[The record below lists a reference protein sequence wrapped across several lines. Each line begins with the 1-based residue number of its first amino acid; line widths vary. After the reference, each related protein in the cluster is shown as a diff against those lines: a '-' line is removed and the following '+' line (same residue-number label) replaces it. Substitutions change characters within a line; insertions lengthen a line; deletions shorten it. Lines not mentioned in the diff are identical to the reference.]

1 MESVEKT
8 KLAVYYWT
16 NVVSNNQGSKLEQQ
30 KNEFSNWLANQQRSL
45 EVSCEFVDSYLKKSK
60 PKHFPELAKAVDYCV
75 THHAKLVIVKLNG
88 LINQEEFSNLL
99 ATPNLDFVCVDK
111 QLVTPAALSVVRQY
125 VSQQSK
131 QHSANIKKGLKLTNR
146 KLGNP
151 NAAKAILPFNK
162 IKTENSVFF
171 ALLLEPIIAEYVQ
184 KGYSQRKMVNELNQA
199 GILAPEGGKWVL
211 SQLQKV
217 LKRVAINNAA
227 LDLSTEIEKQNY
239 SDYSAADLI
248 SALNQSNYKSPSQPN
263 EAWTEHLLNISKER
277 HQTIDA
283 VIELYD
289 FMQRVAV
296 KVHNDVTQGQSLD
309 DIANNLNKDG
319 YFVPQALLPTSY
331 HSASYAPT
339 QWNAKFIEELLKR
352 LDNRLQLSY
361 DAIAQETLL
370 KALREYNTNKD
381 TYAAKIY
388 SNPVLTS
395 VIRESK

>member
-30 KNEFSNWLANQQRSL
+30 KNEFSNWLANQSRSL

-111 QLVTPAALSVVRQY
+111 QLSVVRQY

-146 KLGNP
+146 RLGNP
-151 NAAKAILPFNK
+151 NAANAILPFNK

-217 LKRVAINNAA
+217 LKRVAVNNAA
-227 LDLSTEIEKQNY
+227 LDLSTEIEKRNY
-239 SDYSAADLI
+239 RGYSASDLI
-248 SALNQSNYKSPSQPN
+248 SALNESNYKSPSQPN
-263 EAWTEHLLNISKER
+263 EAWTEHLLNTSKER

-289 FMQRVAV
+289 FMQRVAA

-309 DIANNLNKDG
+309 DIANHLNKDS
-319 YFVPQALLPTSY
+319 YSVPRALLPTSY
-331 HSASYAPT
+331 HSAPHAPT
-339 QWNAKFIEELLKR
+339 QWNAKCIEELLKR

-381 TYAAKIY
+381 TYAAKVY
-388 SNPVLTS
+388 SNPVLIS
-395 VIRESK
+395 VIRENK